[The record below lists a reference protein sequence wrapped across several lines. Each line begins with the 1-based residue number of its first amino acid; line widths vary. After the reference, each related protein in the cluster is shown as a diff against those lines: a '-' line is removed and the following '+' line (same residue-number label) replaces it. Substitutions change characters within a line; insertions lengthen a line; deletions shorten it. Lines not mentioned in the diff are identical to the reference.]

1 MFATPAGA
9 ATGCNSGEF
18 PSTFAA
24 ESGLKVAC
32 HTDAGT
38 SANHIEIHDADNVV
52 WHHGAARTVS
62 LAPSSGNAITA
73 GSTTIKFASGKL
85 GPSDVRR
92 PINAY
97 NAAKAAMFKGGTFI
111 TSVLPAACT
120 TACTSATISQAAAL
134 TGGTTATPISSKVEH
149 TNNRVL
155 SDATCAA
162 AGTTV
167 TSATAKWAA
176 SDVNKSVSGGPFAA
190 GTKIVS
196 VSGTSATLSQ
206 ANPAACTA
214 GQLITV
220 GAATYS
226 GTTPLAFNADPLN
239 MQLTNTAT
247 ATSFTCPST
256 GTTLTLNA
264 ATVTDTGGFVAGDV
278 GLPISVK
285 GTTVTL
291 ATTIKTVTSTSV
303 VQLNGTAKCPAGI
316 TTAAGSAWVGNPGA
330 SAPVNTAAM
339 MTLGAELNLSSTLVK
354 TQDNC
359 ANATY
364 EGFMVVGGWQ
374 APGTFTANASAPRA
388 AVGQVVFPTSVIS
401 FNGFVV
407 PKKGGD
413 SVDANPH
420 YNFSFPLLPTSL
432 AVCTTPASD
441 IQLAFAINPT
451 TESAAPFLPTGSG
464 NPGDTPVRSLLPETG
479 TFSQTMELISNP
491 STIISSDSSPCTI
504 AVDTAIPGTP
514 CGDG

>member
-1 MFATPAGA
+1 MLATPAGA
-9 ATGCNSGEF
+9 ATGCSSGEF

-24 ESGLKVAC
+24 QSGLKVAC

-38 SANHIEIHDADNVV
+38 SANHIEIHDADNVS

-73 GSTTIKFASGKL
+73 GSTTIKFLSGKL
-85 GPSDVRR
+85 GPNDVRR
-92 PINAY
+92 PINGY

-134 TGGTTATPISSKVEH
+134 TGGTTAAPISAKVEH

-155 SDATCAA
+155 AGATCS
-162 AGTTV
+162 AGTNTL
-167 TSATAKWAA
+167 TSSTAKFVA
-176 SDVNKSVSGGPFAA
+176 SDINKSVSGGPF
-190 GTKIVS
+190 S
-196 VSGTSATLSQ
+196 SGTFITSVTSTVATMNQNHTNACSATS
-206 ANPAACTA
+206 
-214 GQLITV
+214 LITI

-226 GTTPLAFNADPLN
+226 GGSPVAFNADPLN

-247 ATSFTCPST
+247 ASSFTCPST

-264 ATVTDTGGFVAGDV
+264 ATVTDSGGFTAGDL
-278 GLPISVK
+278 GLPISIK
-285 GTTVTL
+285 GGTATL
-291 ATTIKTVTSTSV
+291 ATTIKTVTSASV
-303 VQLNGTAKCPAGI
+303 IQLNGTVKCPAGI
-316 TTAAGSAWVGNPGA
+316 TATAGSAWVGNPGA
-330 SAPVNTAAM
+330 NAPVNTAAM

-354 TQDNC
+354 TQDDC

-374 APGTFTANASAPRA
+374 GPGTFLANASSPRA

-432 AVCTTPASD
+432 AVCATPLSD

-464 NPGDTPVRSLLPETG
+464 NPGDPSVRQLLPETG

-491 STIISSDSSPCTI
+491 STVISSTSSNCTI
-504 AVDTAIPGTP
+504 AADTAIPGTP